1 MIDLHCHIL
10 PGLDDGADSW
20 ETALEMGR
28 MAAEAG
34 TVTVAATCHYLHPSS
49 RLTSF
54 GTDFEWAYREKRER
68 LQAFFEKMKINLTL
82 ASGAEI
88 FAGEDFLSRMGREPL
103 PTLNGTRCLLVE
115 TPPDAPAFFIYRLL
129 DRLLEMDYLPLLAHP
144 ERYLCAQRMPAHLYE
159 WYRMGAMLQVNKGS
173 VYGAFGSAAQ
183 RAADAILRHR
193 LAAVAASDAHSAVR
207 RTPRMDSLYQ
217 LLAEKYG
224 PACPELLLREN
235 PRRILEGRRV
245 IWEPPIPF
253 DYDE

>member
-88 FAGEDFLSRMGREPL
+88 FAGEDFLTRMGREPL

-115 TPPDAPAFFIYRLL
+115 TPPDAPAFSSTGCWIVCWRWTIFPCWPIRNGISVRSGCQPIYMNGTGWGQCCR
-129 DRLLEMDYLPLLAHP
+129 
-144 ERYLCAQRMPAHLYE
+144 
-159 WYRMGAMLQVNKGS
+159 
-173 VYGAFGSAAQ
+173 
-183 RAADAILRHR
+183 
-193 LAAVAASDAHSAVR
+193 
-207 RTPRMDSLYQ
+207 
-217 LLAEKYG
+217 
-224 PACPELLLREN
+224 
-235 PRRILEGRRV
+235 
-245 IWEPPIPF
+245 
-253 DYDE
+253 

>member
-1 MIDLHCHIL
+1 
-10 PGLDDGADSW
+10 
-20 ETALEMGR
+20 
-28 MAAEAG
+28 
-34 TVTVAATCHYLHPSS
+34 
-49 RLTSF
+49 
-54 GTDFEWAYREKRER
+54 
-68 LQAFFEKMKINLTL
+68 MKINLTL

-183 RAADAILRHR
+183 RTADAILRHR